1 MKSLLVKLGVILIGL
16 AVLGYGE
23 VWGADYKFFGGSE
36 SYKGYYDVQSITRT
50 SQNIVRV
57 WTRWNFTEKGITE
70 CVKYLGKEYENVSY
84 LLLLEEINC
93 AEKKMRLLSVSYYDN
108 NGATI
113 TSNYSPQEER
123 FINPD
128 SLNESLYKVVCK

>member
-1 MKSLLVKLGVILIGL
+1 MKSLLGKLGVILIGL
-16 AVLGYGE
+16 TIFGNAE

-36 SYKGYYDVQSITRT
+36 RYKGYYDAQSITRT
-50 SQNIVRV
+50 SQNIVEV
-57 WTRWNFTEKGITE
+57 WTRWNFTERGITE

-108 NGATI
+108 NGVTI
-113 TSNYSPQEER
+113 TSNDSPQEWR

-128 SLNESLYKVVCK
+128 SLNESLHKKVCK